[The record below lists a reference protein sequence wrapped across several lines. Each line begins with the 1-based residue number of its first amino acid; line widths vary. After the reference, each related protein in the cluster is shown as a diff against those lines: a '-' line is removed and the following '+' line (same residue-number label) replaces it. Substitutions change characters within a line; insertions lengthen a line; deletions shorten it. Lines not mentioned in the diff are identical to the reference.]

1 MGWSTELFCNISFNR
16 KTYNSIYEV
25 EKDIDE
31 CKSMIQ
37 LYIDKLRT
45 LAVMTEPQKMINCK
59 DCEGNPID
67 PIDLINTEFNRIVE
81 EMDDY
86 KYDLFKLEYLRD
98 NWKYC
103 HNDKGLAIDPPE
115 NIQWDTA
122 FLDGDFVKTVKYP
135 NGDSL

>member
-1 MGWSTELFCNISFNR
+1 MITVQAHYILKNP
-16 KTYNSIYEV
+16 TQ
-25 EKDIDE
+25 EK
-31 CKSMIQ
+31 
-37 LYIDKLRT
+37 L
-45 LAVMTEPQKMINCK
+45 
-59 DCEGNPID
+59 
-67 PIDLINTEFNRIVE
+67 IDLINTEFNRIIE

-98 NWKYC
+98 NWEHC

-122 FLDGDFVKTVKYP
+122 FLDGDFVRTVKYP